1 MTLVRLQWR
10 TSADFY
16 TGMTPT
22 IYDVMQSREQRGNHG
37 TCDTSNNFFQFTI
50 FYTPGQS
57 WTKILGHSPFLTFNS
72 KDNTPS
78 PPPPPLFNVES

>member
-22 IYDVMQSREQRGNHG
+22 IYDIMKSREQRGNHG
-37 TCDTSNNFFQFTI
+37 TCDTSNNFFQCSNYSI
-50 FYTPGQS
+50 FFKMAAFKMAAFKMDTSYR
-57 WTKILGHSPFLTFNS
+57 KRR
-72 KDNTPS
+72 
-78 PPPPPLFNVES
+78 